1 MMTIQIKLRPDE
13 EAQLRARAAA
23 SGADPEEVATQILR
37 EQLLPPQ
44 GNNRASTVLLPVVDE
59 YGVFHPERLEAVR
72 EFFRT
77 TSSGLPSL
85 PDAALTRE
93 ALYQDHN

>member
-1 MMTIQIKLRPDE
+1 MTIRIELSPDE

-23 SGADPEEVATQILR
+23 RGADPEAVAAELLR
-37 EQLLPPQ
+37 AQLLPPR
-44 GNNRASTVLLPVVDE
+44 GNNRSGTALLPVVDE
-59 YGVFHPERLEAVR
+59 RGVFHPERLEAVR
-72 EFFRT
+72 EFFRS
-77 TSSGLPSL
+77 TSAGLPSL